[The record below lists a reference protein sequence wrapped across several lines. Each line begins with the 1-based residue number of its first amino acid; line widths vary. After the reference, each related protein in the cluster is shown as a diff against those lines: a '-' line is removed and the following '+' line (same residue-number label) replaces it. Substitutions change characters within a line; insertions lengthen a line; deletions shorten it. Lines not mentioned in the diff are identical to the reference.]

1 MRIYANF
8 HSPSALALVVLFSF
22 AFEMDTFVHGL
33 GRICTLLSPMFM
45 MAILFFSSRCVC
57 ERERERITQAM
68 LYIDMRTLIEQS
80 ERERQGEREKKANV
94 FFVHLHERI
103 TSDLFRCSFRDGY
116 GHDRSNASR
125 LSGTESRAF
134 SPRLSV

>member
-1 MRIYANF
+1 MINGLDRMNRIRRSDVCVCVYMQIF
-8 HSPSALALVVLFSF
+8 ILSLSALALVVLFSF

-80 ERERQGEREKKANV
+80 ERERE
-94 FFVHLHERI
+94 
-103 TSDLFRCSFRDGY
+103 
-116 GHDRSNASR
+116 
-125 LSGTESRAF
+125 ES
-134 SPRLSV
+134 